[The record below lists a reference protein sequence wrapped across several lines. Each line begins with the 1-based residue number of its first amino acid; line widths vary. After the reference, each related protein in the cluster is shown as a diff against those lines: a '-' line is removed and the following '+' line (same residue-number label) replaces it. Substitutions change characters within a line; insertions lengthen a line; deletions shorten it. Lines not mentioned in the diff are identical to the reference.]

1 MLFVLDQ
8 ATLWVV
14 SLFGCWSYFLGFL
27 LHFGLKI
34 GLFHCQRLCSL
45 IIYLCLVWF
54 PSIFLCI
61 GWKGFVLI
69 ILVLHSLFQ
78 IFISYLRGRKLN
90 VYYPYFYFAFFF
102 FRFLPSNLLS
112 TRHSS
117 ILYLVK
123 YVENIAVFVIIFY
136 NNLCAISSI
145 LLTKLFLF
153 PPWSSNSR
161 WTR

>member
-54 PSIFLCI
+54 PSISLHWLEGFCFDYTCTSFIISNIHFLFKGKKIECI
-61 GWKGFVLI
+61 L
-69 ILVLHSLFQ
+69 SLFLFC
-78 IFISYLRGRKLN
+78 I
-90 VYYPYFYFAFFF
+90 FF